1 MLPADVAAAHA
12 LSEIIHPGYPE
23 RPEVFAERLHLYPE
37 GCLVLTSGEG
47 AMKGYALTHPYVK
60 DTAPPLD
67 TLLGRL
73 PDDCDIYYFHD
84 IALLPEVRGGNAGK
98 AVVTYLQTHASVA
111 GFDTVCLVAV
121 NASAPF
127 WERLGFAAHPV
138 ESLRERLDGYG
149 AGAAYM
155 RAQIRLPA

>member
-1 MLPADVAAAHA
+1 MLPADIAAANT
-12 LSEIIHPGYPE
+12 LSEVIHPGYPE
-23 RPEVFAERLHLYPE
+23 RPAVFAERLQLYPE

-47 AMKGYALTHPYVK
+47 TMKGYALTHPYAK
-60 DTAPPLD
+60 DQAPALD
-67 TLLGRL
+67 TLLGQL
-73 PDDCDIYYFHD
+73 PDNCDTYYFHD

-127 WERLGFAAHPV
+127 WERLGFTAHAV
-138 ESLRERLDGYG
+138 ESLRETLDGYG
-149 AGAAYM
+149 ADAVYM
-155 RAQIRLPA
+155 RAQVQIS